1 MSNVD
6 SIDLEAAAYRLRGV
20 AHRTPLVT
28 CAALDQVVGG
38 QVLIKAENFQRVGA
52 FKFRGAFN
60 RVSSLSSEQRTRGVV
75 ASSSGNHA
83 QALALAARL
92 CDTVTTILI
101 PNDAPDSKLVATRAY
116 GAEVILFDRYK
127 ADRESLTTELAEKLG
142 ATVVH
147 AYDDPFVI
155 AGAGT
160 TGLEIMETAKWL
172 DILLVPTGGG
182 GLLAGCALAAKAVQP
197 NVRIVGVEPE
207 ASDDWQRSLAVGER
221 VSVRVGQTIAD
232 GQQLPTPG
240 KLNFEVA
247 APLLERI
254 VTVSDADIRTAMRF
268 LFERVKIVAEP
279 SGATAVAAL
288 LTGKIDVRGQ
298 RVGVIIS
305 GGNIDVERF
314 TEIMSE
320 TSMS

>member
-60 RVSSLSSEQRTRGVV
+60 RVSSLSREQRTRGVV

-92 CDTVTTILI
+92 CDTTATILI
-101 PNDAPDSKLVATRAY
+101 PDDAPNSKLIATRAY

-127 ADRESLTTELAEKLG
+127 ADRELLTTELANKLG
-142 ATVVH
+142 ATIVH

-160 TGLEIMETAKWL
+160 TGLEIMEAAKWL

-182 GLLAGCALAAKAVQP
+182 GLLAGSALAARAAQP

-207 ASDDWQRSLAVGER
+207 ASDDWQRSLAAGKR
-221 VSVRVGQTIAD
+221 VNVHVGQTIAD

-240 KLNFEVA
+240 RLNFEVA

-254 VTVSDADIRTAMRF
+254 ITVSDADIRAAMRF
-268 LFERVKIVAEP
+268 LFERMKIVAEP

-305 GGNIDVERF
+305 GGNIDVQRF

>member
-1 MSNVD
+1 VNSIE
-6 SIDLEAAAYRLRGV
+6 SIDIEAAAFRLRGI

-28 CAALDQVVGG
+28 CAALDRMVGG
-38 QVLIKAENFQRVGA
+38 QVFIKAENFQRVGA

-60 RVSSLSSEQRTRGVV
+60 RVSTLSREQQIGGVV

-92 CDTVTTILI
+92 CDTKATILM
-101 PNDAPDSKLVATRAY
+101 PDDAPNSKFIATRAY
-116 GAEVILFDRYK
+116 GAEVILFDRYS
-127 ADRESLTTELAEKLG
+127 ADRELLTADLANKIG
-142 ATVVH
+142 ATIVH
-147 AYDDPFVI
+147 AYDDPYII

-160 TGLEIMETAKWL
+160 TGLEIMEVAKWL

-182 GLLAGCALAAKAVQP
+182 GLLAGSALAARAAQP

-207 ASDDWQRSLAVGER
+207 SSDDWQRSLAAGER
-221 VSVRVGQTIAD
+221 VSVHVGQTIAD

-240 KLNFEVA
+240 KLNFEIA
-247 APLLERI
+247 APLLEGI
-254 VTVSDADIRTAMRF
+254 ITVNDAEIRTAMRF

-288 LTGKIDVRGQ
+288 LAGKIDVMGQ

-305 GGNIDVERF
+305 GGNIDVQRF
-314 TEIMSE
+314 NEVTAEAS
-320 TSMS
+320 TS

>member
-1 MSNVD
+1 MNNID
-6 SIDLEAAAYRLRGV
+6 SIDIEAAAYRLRGV

-28 CAALDQVVGG
+28 CAALDQRVGA
-38 QVLIKAENFQRVGA
+38 QVFIKAENFQRVGA

-60 RVSSLSSEQRTRGVV
+60 RVSTLSRKQQTGGVV

-92 CDTVTTILI
+92 CYTTATILM
-101 PNDAPDSKLVATRAY
+101 PEDAPNSKLTATRDY
-116 GAEVILFDRYK
+116 GADVILFDRYT
-127 ADRESLTTELAEKLG
+127 ADRESLTAELANKLG
-142 ATVVH
+142 ATIVH
-147 AYDDPFVI
+147 AYDDPYII

-160 TGLEIMETAKWL
+160 TGREIMEEAKWL

-182 GLLAGCALAAKAVQP
+182 GLLAGSALAARAAQP

-207 ASDDWQRSLAVGER
+207 SSDDWQRSLAAGER
-221 VSVRVGQTIAD
+221 VVVHVGQTIAD

-247 APLLERI
+247 APLLEGI
-254 VTVSDADIRTAMRF
+254 VTVSDAEIRTAMRF

-288 LTGKIDVRGQ
+288 LAGKIDVTGQ

-305 GGNIDVERF
+305 GGNIDVRRF
-314 TEIMSE
+314 NEVTSE
-320 TSMS
+320 ASMS